1 MSIGLG
7 RFQKIVSSLEGL
19 RQALFDMDEDVFT
32 LDDLYLLQR
41 LLPDAEEIQK
51 ARRDTTAPTNMHS
64 AYGAF
69 SRASCL
75 SSDRF
80 FCCYISVCVCV
91 CVCVLCEGCFANKST
106 VPHHTVLIRAGSS
119 VAT

>member
-91 CVCVLCEGCFANKST
+91 CVC
-106 VPHHTVLIRAGSS
+106 S
-119 VAT
+119 V